1 MIQMMLR
8 KAELGIQMTD
18 LEFLKEKQNL
28 ENSEYEWL
36 EQQKLTQLVAI
47 DRNRKDVKLFKELK
61 TKYQATQYKTSA
73 PSNKLVRQGKIELL
87 ESVELPEGVRVL
99 VTVLPDNE
107 TEFWLQASQTSL
119 NAVWDNAEDDVYAQL
134 LQA

>member
-1 MIQMMLR
+1 MLR
-8 KAELGIQMTD
+8 TL
-18 LEFLKEKQNL
+18 
-28 ENSEYEWL
+28 W
-36 EQQKLTQLVAI
+36 
-47 DRNRKDVKLFKELK
+47 
-61 TKYQATQYKTSA
+61 AT
-73 PSNKLVRQGKIELL
+73 VRQGKIERL

-99 VTVLPDNE
+99 VTVLHDNK